1 MEKAEAAAGFL
12 ILTVGALLLIAAY
25 QLPYMV
31 EDVPGPGFLPLWV
44 SFGILASGG
53 VVTVSALRGRLRP
66 GEPIAWPDMLG
77 WRQVGVMLAALACAL
92 ILFDDLGFVITTTAF
107 MTIVIFSLGVRSWV
121 TLVTAPIA
129 AAGILY
135 AVFALWLG
143 VPLPQGVLTFMG

>member
-31 EDVPGPGFLPLWV
+31 EEVPGPGFLPLWL
-44 SFGILASGG
+44 SFGILASGS

-66 GEPIAWPDMLG
+66 GEPIAWPDGLG
-77 WRQVGVMLAALACAL
+77 WRQVIVMLAALACAL
-92 ILFDDLGFVITTTAF
+92 ILFDDLGFVVTTTAF